1 MPSNLITPSKGKLL
15 LSAPFLTDIF
25 KRSVV
30 YLTEYNDKGSIGF
43 IINKPLT
50 MKISDV
56 IDDFPEFDAKVYYGG
71 PVQQEML
78 NFFHK
83 AGDKIGGGFDLE
95 EGLYWG
101 GDFETLKILAES
113 GNLDP
118 DDFRFFLGY
127 AGWAPNQLDDELKT
141 NSWILNKSRLDDVFS
156 NEPENLW
163 QNILKEMG
171 GEYTIISTFPENPSV
186 N

>member
-1 MPSNLITPSKGKLL
+1 LSKQLLIPEKGRLL
-15 LSAPFLTDIF
+15 ISAPFLTDVF

-30 YLTEYNDKGSIGF
+30 YITEHNDKGSVGF
-43 IINKPLT
+43 IINKP
-50 MKISDV
+50 MNVKISSV
-56 IDDFPEFDAKVYYGG
+56 IEDFPDFEAKVYYGG
-71 PVQQEML
+71 PVQQDML

-83 AGDKIGGGFDLE
+83 SGDLLDGGVELKDGIF
-95 EGLYWG
+95 WG
-101 GDFETLKILAES
+101 GDFETLKLLIECGDL
-113 GNLDP
+113 NPKDV
-118 DDFRFFLGY
+118 RFFLGY

-156 NEPENLW
+156 KEPENLW

>member
-1 MPSNLITPSKGKLL
+1 MSSNIIKPSKGKLL

-30 YLTEYNDKGSIGF
+30 YITEYNDKGSIGF

-50 MKISDV
+50 LKINDV

-83 AGDKIGGGFDLE
+83 ASDKISGGFELDEDLF
-95 EGLYWG
+95 WG
-101 GDFETLKILAES
+101 GDFETLKNLAES
-113 GNLDP
+113 GDLNP

-127 AGWAPNQLDDELKT
+127 AGWAPNQLDEELKI
-141 NSWILNKSRLDDVFS
+141 NSWIVNNSKPDDVFS
-156 NEPENLW
+156 KDPENLW
-163 QNILKEMG
+163 KNILKDMG
-171 GEYTIISTFPENPSV
+171 GEYSIISTFPENPSV

>member
-1 MPSNLITPSKGKLL
+1 MPSKIIKPDKGKLL

-30 YLTEYNDKGSIGF
+30 YLTEHDDKGSIGF
-43 IINKPLT
+43 IINKPMN
-50 MKISDV
+50 MKIYDV
-56 IDDFPEFDAKVYYGG
+56 IEDFPEFDANVYYGG

-83 AGDKIGGGFDLE
+83 SGDQIDGGFELKD
-95 EGLYWG
+95 GLFWG
-101 GDFETLKILAES
+101 GDYETLKILADNGS
-113 GNLDP
+113 LNP

-127 AGWAPNQLDDELKT
+127 AGWSPNQLDDELET
-141 NSWILNKSRLDDVFS
+141 NSWIVNDSKLQDVFS
-156 NEPENLW
+156 KEPDKLW
-163 QNILKEMG
+163 HKILKEMG
-171 GEYTIISTFPENPSV
+171 GEYSIISTFPENPSV